1 MNILIWLLNMG
12 KIIKIYIE
20 EIIEKIDIEEIL
32 NSKFKLLIIFIILRF
47 GKIKK
52 KYIKENIIV
61 FFF

>member
-20 EIIEKIDIEEIL
+20 EIIEEIDIEEIS
-32 NSKFKLLIIFIILRF
+32 NSKFKLLIIFIISRF

-52 KYIKENIIV
+52 KIY
-61 FFF
+61 